1 MQSVDPTLFAYAEA
15 EIIPRYLGFDKA
27 HHPDH
32 VRTVIRES
40 LRLASRCPDADPDLV
55 YAVAAYHDTGLVAG
69 RERHHLVSGQIVSAD
84 ATLRR
89 WFDKRQIDLIREA
102 VEDHRASSDHEPR
115 SIYGKIVAEADR
127 IIDPQTT
134 LRRTVQYGLEH
145 FPELDAEEQYAR
157 FRRHLQA
164 KYAEGGYLKLW
175 IPFSSNAVRLQEL
188 RLLLADEPRLR
199 ATFAALCL
207 EEHRNGE

>member
-1 MQSVDPTLFAYAEA
+1 MQSVDPTLVAYVEA

-27 HHPDH
+27 HRPDH

-89 WFDKRQIDLIREA
+89 CSTASNTFPNWMRRSSTPVSAAICKPNTPKEA
-102 VEDHRASSDHEPR
+102 
-115 SIYGKIVAEADR
+115 
-127 IIDPQTT
+127 T
-134 LRRTVQYGLEH
+134 
-145 FPELDAEEQYAR
+145 
-157 FRRHLQA
+157 
-164 KYAEGGYLKLW
+164 
-175 IPFSSNAVRLQEL
+175 
-188 RLLLADEPRLR
+188 
-199 ATFAALCL
+199 
-207 EEHRNGE
+207 